1 MTRADDVQVEK
12 PPLLRL
18 ILFLGAPFGITFV
31 PQHYVQVIYHM
42 GKYAGC
48 RGPGMIYHSRMT
60 ETLGPLVFV
69 KNQRHEYQFENIV
82 SRDVLPVTMHL
93 ATSVQYNPNAA
104 PEIASTL
111 TRAPRDTY
119 VSIAGIYL
127 RWGLLAAANR
137 FNAAELTQ
145 ADVRAELEN
154 TVQAQANDE
163 LKFLGLRL
171 SAKLRILSVELP
183 ATLTERHETIAQRR
197 ANIQA
202 GAEFHPA
209 EYRRAL
215 VSEVLERLSQ
225 RGAESFVNFGEL
237 LEAYA
242 AEHPSGGEPLAP
254 GAALPRPPRIIEQP
268 PLALEDKGPIEDV
281 NTPKPQ
287 EEKPPR
293 PKSRL

>member
-1 MTRADDVQVEK
+1 MKVPDEANVEK

-18 ILFLGAPFGITFV
+18 ILFLGAPFGMAFV
-31 PQHYVQVIYHM
+31 PQHFVQVVYRM

-48 RGPGMIYHSRMT
+48 RGPGLIYRSPLT

-69 KNQRHEYQFENIV
+69 KGQRHEYVFENIV
-82 SRDVLPVTMHL
+82 SRDVLPVTVRL
-93 ATSVQYNPNAA
+93 ATSVTYDPAAA
-104 PEIASTL
+104 PDLASRL
-111 TRAPRDTY
+111 THAPRETY
-119 VSIAGIYL
+119 VTLAGIYL

-145 ADVRAELEN
+145 VDVRTQIEDA
-154 TVQAQANDE
+154 VQGQANDE
-163 LKFLGLRL
+163 LKFLGLSL

-197 ANIQA
+197 ASILA

-215 VSEVLERLSQ
+215 VSEVLEKLSQ
-225 RGAESFVNFGEL
+225 GGAESFVNFGEL
-237 LEAYA
+237 LDAYA
-242 AEHPSGGEPLAP
+242 AEHPPQDAQSAS
-254 GAALPRPPRIIEQP
+254 LPRVIEHP
-268 PLALEDKGPIEDV
+268 PLALDDKGTSVDQSPTSTD
-281 NTPKPQ
+281 
-287 EEKPPR
+287 EKPSAR

>member
-1 MTRADDVQVEK
+1 VTRHEEPPIAK

-18 ILFLGAPFGITFV
+18 ILFFGAPLGIAFV
-31 PQHYVQVIYHM
+31 PQHYVQVVYRM

-48 RGPGMIYHSRMT
+48 RGPGLIYHSRFT
-60 ETLGPLVFV
+60 ESLGPLVYI
-69 KNQRHEYQFENIV
+69 KSQRHEYVFENIV
-82 SRDVLPVTMHL
+82 ARDVLPVTLHV
-93 ATSVQYNPNAA
+93 ATSVAYDPAAA
-104 PEIASTL
+104 PELASSL
-111 TRAPRDTY
+111 THAPRETY
-119 VSIAGIYL
+119 VTIAGIYV

-145 ADVRAELEN
+145 VDVRTQIEN
-154 TVQAQANDE
+154 TVQEQTNQE

-197 ANIQA
+197 ANILA

-215 VSEVLERLSQ
+215 VAEVLEKLSQ
-225 RGAESFVNFGEL
+225 GGAESFVNFGEL
-237 LEAYA
+237 LDAYA
-242 AEHPSGGEPLAP
+242 AEHPPEGAP
-254 GAALPRPPRIIEQP
+254 PGPAPRVIDQP
-268 PLALEDKGPIEDV
+268 PLALEDKGPSTVEPPSV
-281 NTPKPQ
+281 PSQ
-287 EEKPPR
+287 EKPPTR